1 MHIINKSS
9 LVKKFSAAL
18 VFLLCILNN
27 VANAQQPK
35 ALTLQIDGAIGPAIA
50 EYVHEGFRQAR
61 LQEAEI
67 IIIELNTPGGL
78 DLSMRQITQDILASK
93 IPVVTYVSPAG
104 SRAASAGTFILYASN
119 IAAMAPGTNLGAASP
134 VAVGGTSGSEEGKPD
149 TLLQKAQNDAG
160 AYIRSLAELRKR
172 NVKWAEKA
180 VTEAKSITAEQA
192 FAKNVIDIIAIDMTD
207 LLRQLQNKGIIQ
219 ADIQIVKFEPDWR
232 NKLLATIT
240 DPNIAYILLMIG
252 IYGLLLEFYNP
263 GAILPGV
270 VGVISIL
277 LGAYALQFLPISY
290 VGLALLVVGIAF
302 MVLEVYVSSFGI
314 LATGG
319 VVAFIAGSIL
329 LIDTEV
335 PGFRI
340 AMPLII
346 TMGVTSVAFVIWIA
360 TLTLKTFG
368 LKTVSGAQTLLGHN
382 GEVISVQGES
392 YTVKINGELWQAKS
406 SYNLV
411 LGQKVYVQELD
422 SLRLVVQ
429 PAELQTKGE
438 S

>member
-1 MHIINKSS
+1 MNSLNNSLLVKNIAISLVLIISS
-9 LVKKFSAAL
+9 LFCAE
-18 VFLLCILNN
+18 
-27 VANAQQPK
+27 ANAQQDK
-35 ALTLQIDGAIGPAIA
+35 ALVLHINGAIGPAIA
-50 EYVHEGFRQAR
+50 EYIHEGFRQAK
-61 LQEAEI
+61 LQEAKLVV
-67 IIIELNTPGGL
+67 IELNTPGGL
-78 DLSMRQITQDILASK
+78 DLSMREITQDILASK
-93 IPVVTYVSPAG
+93 IPVVTYVAPAG

-134 VAVGGTSGSEEGKPD
+134 VAVGGASEEGNSD
-149 TLLQKAQNDAG
+149 TMLQKAKNDAG

-180 VTEAKSITAEQA
+180 VTEADSITAEQA
-192 FAKNVIDIIAIDMTD
+192 LAQNVIDIIAVDMQD
-207 LLRQLQNKGIIQ
+207 LLQQLQHKAIIQ
-219 ADIQIVKFEPDWR
+219 EDTAVVKFEPDWR
-232 NKLLATIT
+232 NRLLATIT

-252 IYGLLLEFYNP
+252 VYGLLLEFYNP
-263 GAILPGV
+263 GTILPGV

-290 VGLALLVVGIAF
+290 VGLALLIVGIAF
-302 MVLEVYVSSFGI
+302 MILEVYVTSFGI

-319 VVAFIAGSIL
+319 VVAFIVGSIL

-335 PGFRI
+335 PGFKI
-340 AMPLII
+340 AMPLIV
-346 TMGVTSVAFVIWIA
+346 TMGLTSAAFVIWIA

-382 GEVISVQGES
+382 GEVISVQGAS

-406 SYNLV
+406 DQTLV
-411 LGQKVYVQELD
+411 LGQSVFVKQVNG
-422 SLRLVVQ
+422 LRLVVQ
-429 PAELQTKGE
+429 PAELQNTGE